1 MQSNLT
7 LVNMLTALFGLTP
20 TNTGSSVY
28 FNAADYTLLPINP
41 NEPGR
46 FNVIR
51 DFKMY
56 VSPGYRQDYYKK
68 IVLLQRDLY
77 SSGRF
82 YFGTSGNANN
92 NPPGDMSSNILSMR
106 NNIYIVLLYQSPTI
120 YGANTAGSPDFT
132 ISLQSRLAFYDN

>member
-68 IVLLQRDLY
+68 IVLL
-77 SSGRF
+77 
-82 YFGTSGNANN
+82 
-92 NPPGDMSSNILSMR
+92 
-106 NNIYIVLLYQSPTI
+106 
-120 YGANTAGSPDFT
+120 
-132 ISLQSRLAFYDN
+132 